1 MSDFTRESWLTK
13 IQALLAKA
21 ERAGSEEE
29 AASFF
34 AKAQE
39 LITKWEI
46 DEAELMSAK
55 PAQEI
60 SWEVAIRIITLS
72 TYTPEADVRAINLVS
87 NAMGLRCAYN
97 KYRKP
102 AGPWDSGQKPEAH
115 LYGVKEDLDRF
126 EMMWASITLQMI
138 TQLKREEAKRFLDRN
153 QQRSFRM
160 GFKIGYAERIAQRIK
175 GEREATIGTSL
186 VLRGKADAV
195 ATRFALATTKRR
207 QSNIQV
213 SQDGMVA
220 GRSAANSADLG
231 GKRVSTPTTP
241 KGIKA

>member
-29 AASFF
+29 ASAFF

-46 DEAELMSAK
+46 DDAELAMAK
-55 PAQEI
+55 PAHQVTYD
-60 SWEVAIRIITLS
+60 VAVRIVNLS
-72 TYTPEADVRAINLVS
+72 TYTPEADMRAINLVAL
-87 NAMGLRCAYN
+87 AMGLRAAYN
-97 KYRKP
+97 RYRKP
-102 AGPWDSGQKPEAH
+102 TRWDKGQKPEAH
-115 LYGVKEDLDRF
+115 LYGVADDLDRF
-126 EMMWASITLQMI
+126 EMMWASITIQMI
-138 TQLKREEAKRFLDRN
+138 TEMKREEGRRALDRN

-160 GFKIGYAERIAQRIK
+160 GFKIGYAERIAERIK
-175 GEREATIGTSL
+175 GQREATIGTSL

-195 ATRFALATTKRR
+195 ATKFEAATHARR
-207 QSNIQV
+207 KSNIQV
-213 SQDGMVA
+213 SADGIQA
-220 GRSAANSADLG
+220 GRKAANSADLG
-231 GKRVSTPTTP
+231 GKRVSTPTP